1 MDLFNTKLLILKLE
15 SILSK
20 DPKWTHRKDYQ
31 LKEIIRRKYLMPIY
45 VRPIIKPIIQPI
57 PVIRHQIPSNNIV
70 VSKEALNKL
79 LNLVEEAKN
88 KKCNI
93 PQDITN
99 IKDANNKINIVKLFS
114 VINNKIE
121 ILNNFIDK
129 QKNNI

>member
-79 LNLVEEAKN
+79 LNLVEEKN
-88 KKCNI
+88 KKCENVDLI
-93 PQDITN
+93 PLFKILN
-99 IKDANNKINIVKLFS
+99 EKINLSNKLITLS
-114 VINNKIE
+114 NK
-121 ILNNFIDK
+121 
-129 QKNNI
+129 